1 GANNVWSYGANTSLN
16 RGRHTWKVGGEF
28 RHVRLNVNNAA
39 LGRGLITIFDTPI
52 AAGFGFSSVD
62 SIARV
67 CPPSSPAVSTA
78 YVQSCSQ
85 FGSGFERYFSTH
97 SFDGYVQDQWRPWK
111 NLTLNYG
118 VRYEAN
124 TAPVE
129 LQNRLVNYYPELA
142 TSLGTGG
149 LVRAGSK
156 TIFDPFGKVIGTAP
170 QSAPRAGFN
179 TDYKNWGPRFGFAWD
194 PLKDGKTVVRGAYAL
209 MFDQQSLE
217 PAVNML
223 LNPPFLQQDFAF
235 LLPSLSDAF
244 SVCAPGKIGD
254 ACLTTS
260 ANPFS
265 ISTWFRFPYS
275 ITSIDAHRKTPYIH
289 QFHFGVEQ
297 RLGNNTMLA
306 VAYVGSA
313 GHRLPLLRDI
323 SPCSAS
329 TDLSFCLA
337 TNSSGQFA
345 NPFLISNILDQE
357 NAANS
362 NFNSLQVYLETR
374 KLHGLQLRGF
384 YQYAKSIDDS
394 SSLQPQVFLAN
405 RAVSSVVEAALFVN
419 PDNFAGASNISP
431 ALSLQ
436 GDLPLITTRP
446 RLPQDSSN
454 LHGERARSDF
464 DVKHRFVL
472 NYIYEVPRWAPG
484 IGSGWQLSGITTLQS
499 GQPFTVYADSFGTP
513 LRPNVIAPVRL
524 NMSNPQAAIDNG
536 IPMGF
541 PNSAFDFTP
550 T

>member
-1 GANNVWSYGANTSLN
+1 M
-16 RGRHTWKVGGEF
+16 
-28 RHVRLNVNNAA
+28 
-39 LGRGLITIFDTPI
+39 LG
-52 AAGFGFSSVD
+52 
-62 SIARV
+62 
-67 CPPSSPAVSTA
+67 
-78 YVQSCSQ
+78 
-85 FGSGFERYFSTH
+85 
-97 SFDGYVQDQWRPWK
+97 
-111 NLTLNYG
+111 
-118 VRYEAN
+118 
-124 TAPVE
+124 
-129 LQNRLVNYYPELA
+129 
-142 TSLGTGG
+142 
-149 LVRAGSK
+149 GSK
-156 TIFDPFGKVIGTAP
+156 TIFDPFGNVIGTAP
-170 QSAPRAGFN
+170 QSAPRAGFK
-179 TDYKNWGPRFGFAWD
+179 TDYGDVGPRFGFAWD
-194 PLKDGKTVVRGAYAL
+194 PLKEGKTVVRGAYAL

-235 LLPSLSDAF
+235 GSQFGFPSLSDAF
-244 SVCAPGKIGD
+244 SVCAPGNTGN

-260 ANPFS
+260 NNPNS
-265 ISTWFRFPYS
+265 LSNWFRSPYS
-275 ITSIDAHRKTPYIH
+275 ITSIDPQRKTPYIH

-297 RLGNNTMLA
+297 RLGNNAMLA

-329 TDLSFCLA
+329 TNLNFCIA
-337 TNSSGQFA
+337 TDSSGQFV
-345 NPFLISNILDQE
+345 NPFLITSILDQE

-362 NFNSLQVYLETR
+362 NFNSLQVRVETR

-405 RAVSSVVEAALFVN
+405 PAITSLLEAAAFPN
-419 PDNFAGASNISP
+419 PDNFEGANNISP
-431 ALSLQ
+431 TLSLQ

-472 NYIYEVPRWAPG
+472 TYLYEVPHWAPG

-524 NMSNPQAAIDNG
+524 NLSNPQAAIDNG

-550 T
+550 TFQNQPGSLGRNAFTGPKFINFDFAVLKDTRIAKREAANLQLRVEFFNLFNNVNFRQPYSKAGVFFGAPLLIPPLCQPTQTELNGVNTCFLPDPFFGQILQAFPARQIQLALKLTF